1 MGLAICLTLILL
13 TTTLT
18 VKACPPSDQAALQA
32 IKAAL
37 YEPSL
42 GIFDTWTGND
52 SVGWGP
58 AKQNRRGVASPRHL
72 RREDEKGASGRLGCV
87 RVLSDL
93 DRKNVLDSGCL
104 EGGDVATCPGLPK
117 VNAESVRVLSDPEH
131 RNVLDPGNLDGGD
144 AATCPGI
151 LCLGPGPLQ
160 LGLTYYGLSFAPHS
174 LMRVYP
180 DGGVE

>member
-52 SVGWGP
+52 CNAYYGVSCDPVTDRVAEISLRGESEDIMLQKTGGSGFMSGSLSP
-58 AKQNRRGVASPRHL
+58 AICDLDQLNTLAIA
-72 RREDEKGASGRLGCV
+72 DWKGISGEIPACLTSLSGLQFIDLAGNNISGEV
-87 RVLSDL
+87 PSDIGKLNKLTFLSLSD
-93 DRKNVLDSGCL
+93 NV
-104 EGGDVATCPGLPK
+104 
-117 VNAESVRVLSDPEH
+117 
-131 RNVLDPGNLDGGD
+131 
-144 AATCPGI
+144 I
-151 LCLGPGPLQ
+151 
-160 LGLTYYGLSFAPHS
+160 S
-174 LMRVYP
+174 LKAS
-180 DGGVE
+180 